1 MIPTQIRQKI
11 KVTYEDSIDNSPKDT
26 KQGAAEDKV
35 VSDFNLE
42 KACAFSRN
50 SFSVRHMNS

>member
-42 KACAFSRN
+42 KA
-50 SFSVRHMNS
+50 

>member
-1 MIPTQIRQKI
+1 VPSSSAEILTFLTYDTKQIRQKI

-42 KACAFSRN
+42 KA
-50 SFSVRHMNS
+50 